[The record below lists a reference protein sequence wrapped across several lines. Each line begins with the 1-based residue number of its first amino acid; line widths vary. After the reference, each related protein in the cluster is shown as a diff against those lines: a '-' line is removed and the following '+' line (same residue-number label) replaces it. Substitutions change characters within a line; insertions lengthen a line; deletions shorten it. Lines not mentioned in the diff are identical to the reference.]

1 MSSLSLAVR
10 FFSTRFRVRSLIH
23 LCYLRNPRISWA
35 TLVWASLNV
44 SHSPVPSASAVKRLW
59 IATWYWCSTSGIRS
73 LETSNREFGWLV
85 KDCFFS
91 TLYDRWQSLACDLC
105 WIPVFYKLDN
115 SWSHSSDG
123 SPGHDQSTLPF
134 CDHLTARKIYECFS
148 DETKSHRYAGWHW
161 CRNPKVAGNCHCQ
174 HHYHEDP
181 LPDQINSSVALLAP
195 ATRRTHSYQRLRR
208 R

>member
-85 KDCFFS
+85 KDCFFQLYTTGGNHWPVICVEFRFSINS
-91 TLYDRWQSLACDLC
+91 TIHDHIPATVPQDMINLLCRFVIIWQPGKSTNVSPTKPRATDTQVGTDAE
-105 WIPVFYKLDN
+105 IQK
-115 SWSHSSDG
+115 
-123 SPGHDQSTLPF
+123 SPGIVTVST
-134 CDHLTARKIYECFS
+134 T
-148 DETKSHRYAGWHW
+148 TM
-161 CRNPKVAGNCHCQ
+161 
-174 HHYHEDP
+174 
-181 LPDQINSSVALLAP
+181 
-195 ATRRTHSYQRLRR
+195 RTHYGWWVPS
-208 R
+208 